1 MVDKK
6 NLEVYVTDMEMFCKN
21 LAMDQVSAIEGAL
34 ERLLNYLEEFK
45 ECFSEE
51 SYKLV
56 LCLLKKVKE
65 KETNIN
71 NRALFIEFEAKRT
84 KPKMYK
90 ARLTRVMEDC

>member
-1 MVDKK
+1 MSIGSEK
-6 NLEVYVTDMEMFCKN
+6 NFRVFTTDLEMYCKH

-34 ERLLNYLEEFK
+34 ERILNYLEEFK

-65 KETNIN
+65 KEANIN

-84 KPKMYK
+84 KPKMYE
-90 ARLTRVMEDC
+90 ARLTRVM